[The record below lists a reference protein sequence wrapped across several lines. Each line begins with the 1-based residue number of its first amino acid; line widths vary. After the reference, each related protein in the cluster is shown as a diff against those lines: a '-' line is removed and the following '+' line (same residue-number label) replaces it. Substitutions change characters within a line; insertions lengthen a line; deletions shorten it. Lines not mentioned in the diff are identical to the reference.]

1 MRKKGSDTVESRQD
15 IVTYLYIVT
24 NIYPIMC
31 GATETIMTMPEEVTK
46 SLDDIKGL
54 LEDILETMNILTDP
68 EMMSQIRGSEAD
80 IKEGRVTKFS

>member
-1 MRKKGSDTVESRQD
+1 
-15 IVTYLYIVT
+15 
-24 NIYPIMC
+24 MC
-31 GATETIMTMPEEVTK
+31 VATGATMTMPEEVTK

-80 IKEGRVTKFS
+80 IKEGKVTRFS

>member
-1 MRKKGSDTVESRQD
+1 MISLP
-15 IVTYLYIVT
+15 IYITT
-24 NIYPIMC
+24 NIYTIMC
-31 GATETIMTMPEEVTK
+31 GATGAVASQMPEEVAK

-80 IKEGRVTKFS
+80 IKEGSITKFS

>member
-1 MRKKGSDTVESRQD
+1 MISLP
-15 IVTYLYIVT
+15 IYITT
-24 NIYPIMC
+24 NIYTIMC
-31 GATETIMTMPEEVTK
+31 GAAGAVTTQMPEEVAK

-80 IKEGRVTKFS
+80 IKEGSVTKFS

>member
-1 MRKKGSDTVESRQD
+1 MNQHTASLP
-15 IVTYLYIVT
+15 IYIAT
-24 NIYPIMC
+24 NIYIIMC
-31 GATETIMTMPEEVTK
+31 GATESVTTLIPEEVTK

-80 IKEGRVTKFS
+80 IKEGKVTKFS